1 MPRYTIRVIKTFSL
15 TIEAPSHE
23 AAHRYYAGP
32 DRDEDLF
39 TEEWVGTS
47 QLKEIN
53 KLSKQNPT
61 TAKVK
66 VGAYGRV
73 RSN

>member
-39 TEEWVGTS
+39 TEEWVGTA

-53 KLSKQNPT
+53 TLSKHIPT
-61 TAKVK
+61 TANVK